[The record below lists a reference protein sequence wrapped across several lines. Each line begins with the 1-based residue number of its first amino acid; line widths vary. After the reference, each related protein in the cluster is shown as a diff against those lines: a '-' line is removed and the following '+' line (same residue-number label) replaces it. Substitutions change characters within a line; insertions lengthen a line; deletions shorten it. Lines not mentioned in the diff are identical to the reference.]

1 MARPEIITGLDIG
14 TSSVRVVVGSRE
26 SDGSIHILGVG
37 EALSQGVSK
46 GNITDV
52 EEVVSSV
59 SEALERAERMS
70 GQAIERAVIGVNGT
84 HIIVVQSQ
92 GVVAVSRAN
101 GQVEPSDLERALDAA
116 QAVATPPNYE
126 ILHVLPVAYTLDNQ
140 KNIKDPV
147 GMSGVRLEAHAQL
160 IMGLSSQIK
169 NISKCVYRTSI
180 DVEGFVF
187 SILATASAVLDKR
200 QKDIGVVVVNIGSA
214 TTSMVVYE
222 EGEVL
227 YAAVLPIGSDHIT
240 QDLAIGLRTGLD
252 VAEAV
257 KIDFGIVDPEKI
269 SKREEIDLNHYAS
282 SEQPRTTVSS
292 KHVAEIIKARLD
304 EIFELIDKEL
314 RSIDRSASLP
324 AGIVLTGGGAKLEG
338 IVDVA
343 KEALRLPAFLGKPVM
358 TPSAIEKI
366 NDPRYTTALG
376 LVYYALAGTSTGGS
390 KSTLPSLGSVKE
402 AAGRMTDWFKKLLP

>member
-1 MARPEIITGLDIG
+1 MVRPEIITGLDIG

-84 HIIVVQSQ
+84 HIKVVQSQ

-200 QKDIGVVVVNIGSA
+200 QKDIGVVAVNIGSA

-240 QDLAIGLRTGLD
+240 QD
-252 VAEAV
+252 
-257 KIDFGIVDPEKI
+257 
-269 SKREEIDLNHYAS
+269 
-282 SEQPRTTVSS
+282 
-292 KHVAEIIKARLD
+292 
-304 EIFELIDKEL
+304 
-314 RSIDRSASLP
+314 
-324 AGIVLTGGGAKLEG
+324 
-338 IVDVA
+338 
-343 KEALRLPAFLGKPVM
+343 
-358 TPSAIEKI
+358 
-366 NDPRYTTALG
+366 
-376 LVYYALAGTSTGGS
+376 
-390 KSTLPSLGSVKE
+390 
-402 AAGRMTDWFKKLLP
+402 

>member
-14 TSSVRVVVGSRE
+14 TSTVRVVVGSRE
-26 SDGSIHILGVG
+26 YDGSVRILGVG

-46 GNITDV
+46 GNIVDV
-52 EEVVSSV
+52 EEVVSAV

-70 GQAIERAVIGVNGT
+70 GQAIERAVIGVNGS
-84 HIIVVQSQ
+84 HIKVVQSQ

-101 GQVEPSDLERALDAA
+101 NQVEPVDVERALDAA

-140 KNIKDPV
+140 KNIKDPI
-147 GMSGVRLEAHAQL
+147 GMSGIRLEAQAQL

-169 NISKCVYRTSI
+169 NISKCVYRTGI
-180 DVEGFVF
+180 EVEGFVF

-200 QKDIGVVVVNIGSA
+200 QKDIGVVVVNIGSS
-214 TTSMVVYE
+214 TTSLVVYE

-227 YAAVLPIGSDHIT
+227 YASSLPIGSDHIT

-257 KIDFGIVDPEKI
+257 KIDFGVVDPAKV
-269 SKREEIDLNHYAS
+269 SKREEIDLNRYAS

-292 KHVAEIIKARLD
+292 RHVAEIINARLD
-304 EIFELIDKEL
+304 EIFEMVDKEL
-314 RSIDRSASLP
+314 KLINRSAGLP
-324 AGIVLTGGGAKLEG
+324 AGVVLTGGGAKLQG
-338 IVDVA
+338 IIDVA
-343 KEALRLPAFLGKPVM
+343 KDRLRLPAFLGKPLLVG
-358 TPSAIEKI
+358 SAIEKI

-376 LVYYALAGTSTGGS
+376 LVHYALNGGS
-390 KSTLPSLGSVKE
+390 AARGSGQPVLLSVRQSAE
-402 AAGRMTDWFKKLLP
+402 RLTGWFKKLLP